1 MTVTRDVSQTS
12 SQSEGLSRGGG
23 EETESRIHKQF
34 IEWVSAHEEQVQ
46 EIICHSKQFSGEPF
60 CGAEH
65 VSTGE
70 DKSLWRGSA
79 NFL

>member
-1 MTVTRDVSQTS
+1 MTVTRDVSQMS
-12 SQSEGLSRGGG
+12 GQGEGLSRGGG

-46 EIICHSKQFSGEPF
+46 EIICHSRQFSNEPF

-65 VSTGE
+65 VSRGE
-70 DKSLWRGSA
+70 DTSLWRGSA
-79 NFL
+79 QFL

>member
-1 MTVTRDVSQTS
+1 MTVTRNVSQTS
-12 SQSEGLSRGGG
+12 GQAEGLSRCGG

-65 VSTGE
+65 VSRGE
-70 DKSLWRGSA
+70 ETSFWRGSA
-79 NFL
+79 HFL